1 MPDTVHTL
9 DIYSPDG
16 RYLDSLN
23 DWVRIECTL
32 AEMQVGTLVIELP
45 PVHDAAIY
53 QRDGRIAYR
62 RLPAINNMSVIPR
75 LVGNTTWLIARRQ
88 LMVDRDYNQRVR
100 ITCVHPNA
108 LLARRVVAYD
118 EASAEAKKTALADN
132 LIKAVVRENFV
143 SATDTA
149 RNWGSSF
156 FSVEADTS
164 AAPSIDKEMSYHT
177 VLQVC
182 QEAASAGTAAGTYTG
197 FEVYSPVE
205 AGAYTLRTYTSQR
218 GTDRSSSSG
227 QAVTLGVAYGSLDDT
242 ELDENWLE
250 MVSFVYAGG
259 SGKKNRRVVQTAED
273 TTLTAASPY
282 GRIEW
287 FQNVSQTV
295 DTAVLTSEA
304 ARALRERRPR
314 LLFTG
319 AVRDTAYATFG
330 EEYDW
335 GDRVVGEFTAPL
347 VLLGYSTG
355 RPGQQFDCRV
365 DPVKIT
371 VERGEIQETGEV
383 TEVETLDIRLRS
395 ET

>member
-108 LLARRVVAYD
+108 LLTRRVVAYA
-118 EASAEAKKTALADN
+118 EGTAEAKKSQPADDM
-132 LIKAVVRENFV
+132 IKGVVENNFI
-143 SATDTA
+143 SATDA
-149 RNWGSSF
+149 DRNWASTF
-156 FSVEADTS
+156 FSREAAYS
-164 AAPSIDKEMSYHT
+164 AAPSIDKEMSYRT

-182 QEAASAGTAAGTYTG
+182 QEAAAAGTAAGTYTG
-197 FEVYSPVE
+197 FEVYSPSE
-205 AGAYTLRTYTSQR
+205 TGAYVLRTYTGQR
-218 GTDRSSSSG
+218 GTDRSSASG
-227 QAVTLGVAYGSLDDT
+227 QVVTLGIAYGSLDDT

-259 SGKKNRRVVQTAED
+259 TGKKGEKKVQTASD
-273 TTLTAASPY
+273 TDLISASPY

-287 FQNVSQTV
+287 FQNVSQTS

-304 ARALRERRPR
+304 QRALRERRPR

-319 AVRDTAYATFG
+319 AARDTAYATFG

-371 VERGEIQETGEV
+371 VERGEVQETGEV
-383 TEVETLDIRLRS
+383 TEVESLDIRLRS
-395 ET
+395 EV